1 MVCDDSLLLCGQV
14 HGSHDYIHVLADV
27 FKLKCC
33 HHCHNDERMALLLPK
48 EGKGGGPHPLLLKI
62 SLTWSV
68 KPQECFDVLT
78 TTTPSLF
85 SELAKTVVIT
95 VMLFSPAHSGP
106 LSLHY
111 YC

>member
-68 KPQECFDVLT
+68 KPQECIEVTQT
-78 TTTPSLF
+78 TLMWDIQAPPRPHPPN
-85 SELAKTVVIT
+85 KHRQIT
-95 VMLFSPAHSGP
+95 VYMYVLGVD
-106 LSLHY
+106 
-111 YC
+111 